1 MNEDAKQKTRERSN
15 ANLIPV
21 KKGQILNPR
30 GAGKGKTSRAILTWI
45 GRQNAPK
52 DLIEVMRKKFNMP
65 SHKIDNETAI
75 LLYLTWMA
83 EKGDVRA
90 IELWLDRKYG
100 KVTQSLDIETKN
112 DGPLV
117 AILMAP
123 PSDSAKQ
130 IIDVPVEQL
139 PANPDNGSY
148 PTKDE

>member
-1 MNEDAKQKTRERSN
+1 
-15 ANLIPV
+15 
-21 KKGQILNPR
+21 
-30 GAGKGKTSRAILTWI
+30 
-45 GRQNAPK
+45 
-52 DLIEVMRKKFNMP
+52 MP

-100 KVTQSLDIETKN
+100 KVTQSLDIETRN

-139 PANPDNGSY
+139 PDNPDNGRY
-148 PTKDE
+148 PTKDEKREI